1 MQRQP
6 PPDDALVQG
15 GAGGGMRRFEG
26 KVVIVTGATAGIGDT
41 TARRL
46 AAEGASLVLS
56 GRSAERGRAIAAEL
70 GATFVGG
77 DLVAPDVP
85 ALLAATALETYGGL
99 DALVNNAAI
108 DHTGDLLETPLD
120 EVRQLF
126 EVNVFAALRM
136 LQEAG
141 RAMAGRGG
149 GSIVNVTSRLASIGV
164 PTMALYS
171 ASKGAMLALTRAA
184 AVELAPK
191 GIRVNAVAPGM
202 TRTPLYDTWLAGSA
216 DPAATEARVLGG
228 IPQGRVAEPADVAAA
243 IAYLASDESGHVTGA
258 SLPVDGGYTAA

>member
-1 MQRQP
+1 MT
-6 PPDDALVQG
+6 
-15 GAGGGMRRFEG
+15 GMRRFDD
-26 KVVIVTGATAGIGDT
+26 KVVIVTGATAGIGAT

-56 GRSAERGRAIAAEL
+56 GRSAERGEAIAAEL
-70 GATFVGG
+70 DATFVCG
-77 DLVAPDVP
+77 DLAAPGIP
-85 ALLAATALETYGGL
+85 EQIAAAALAAHGRL
-99 DALVNNAAI
+99 DALVNNAAV
-108 DHTGDLLETPLD
+108 DHAGDLLETPLD

-136 LQEAG
+136 LQAAG
-141 RAMAGRGG
+141 RVMAECGG

-171 ASKGAMLALTRAA
+171 ASKGALLALTRAA

-202 TRTPLYDTWLAGSA
+202 TRTPLYDAWLAGEEDA
-216 DPAATEARVLGG
+216 AATEARVLAG
-228 IPQGRVAEPADVAAA
+228 IPQGRVAEAADVAAA

>member
-6 PPDDALVQG
+6 PPDAALVERG
-15 GAGGGMRRFEG
+15 GGGMRRFEN
-26 KVVIVTGATAGIGDT
+26 KVVIVTGATAGIGET

-46 AAEGASLVLS
+46 AAEGATLVLS
-56 GRSAERGRAIAAEL
+56 GRSAERGEAIAGQL
-70 GATFVGG
+70 GATFARG
-77 DLVAPDVP
+77 DLTAPGVP
-85 ALLAATALETYGGL
+85 ERIAATALERHGRL

-120 EVRQLF
+120 EVTRLF
-126 EVNVFAALRM
+126 DVNVFAALRM
-136 LQEAG
+136 LQASG
-141 RAMAGRGG
+141 RIMAAHGG

-171 ASKGAMLALTRAA
+171 ASKGALLALTRAA

-202 TRTPLYDTWLAGSA
+202 TRTPLFQAWLDGAD
-216 DPAATEARVLGG
+216 DPAATEARVLAG